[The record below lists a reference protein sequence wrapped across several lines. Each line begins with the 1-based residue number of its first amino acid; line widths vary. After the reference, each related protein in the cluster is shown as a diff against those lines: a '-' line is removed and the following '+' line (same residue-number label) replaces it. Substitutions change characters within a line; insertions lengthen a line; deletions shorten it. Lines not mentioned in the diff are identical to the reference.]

1 MARTDSKDQIL
12 TGALRLAR
20 EQNGRAITLEAA
32 AREAGLTKPGLMYHY
47 STKDALML
55 AVVEHVVG
63 QWVKSLR
70 ETLGDDPANATP
82 QARLRAYVDV
92 VLAGTFDRADYAI
105 SAYSTTNHQLAEVW
119 RKELAPWFHMPDD
132 LSAATRVRLTT
143 ARFAADGL
151 WVADATNTMDVPA
164 YDRDQL
170 REQLYRLIEGRQLF

>member
-12 TGALRLAR
+12 SGALRLAR
-20 EQNGRAITLEAA
+20 QQDGRAITLEAA

-47 STKDALML
+47 GTKDALML

-63 QWVKSLR
+63 RWVNSLR
-70 ETLGDDPANATP
+70 EALGGDPQSASP

-92 VLAGTFDRADYAI
+92 VFAGTFDRADYAI
-105 SAYSTTNHQLAEVW
+105 SAYSTADEQLAEVW
-119 RKELAPWFHMPDD
+119 RKALDPWFHMPAD
-132 LSAATRVRLTT
+132 LSAETRVRLTT

-151 WVADATNTMDVPA
+151 WVSEATNTMGVPA

-170 REQLYRLIEGRQLF
+170 REQLYRLIDGR